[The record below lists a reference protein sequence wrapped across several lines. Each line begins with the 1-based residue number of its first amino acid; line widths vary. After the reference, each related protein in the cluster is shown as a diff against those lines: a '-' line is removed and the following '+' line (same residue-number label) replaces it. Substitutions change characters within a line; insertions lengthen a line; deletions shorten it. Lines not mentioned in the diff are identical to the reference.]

1 MPKNKKSEFIA
12 IYAWYKNGLPDRI
25 VDRDTSL
32 RMRHGMAFIAKK
44 VNQYGYR
51 LEGFL
56 RGYSDGI
63 DIRYISNDDIYQY
76 FSCFNM
82 REDCVYCK
90 YGEFSIG
97 DGMICVSDYTNED
110 GDIVCCQNPKQI
122 I

>member
-1 MPKNKKSEFIA
+1 MPKNKKSEYIA

-32 RMRHGMAFIAKK
+32 RMRHEMAFIAKK

-51 LEGFL
+51 LEGFF

-63 DIRYISNDDIYQY
+63 NIRYISNDDIDQY
-76 FSCFNM
+76 FSCFKLY
-82 REDCVYCK
+82 EDCVYCK
-90 YGEFSIG
+90 YGEFSVI

-110 GDIVCCQNPKQI
+110 GDIVCCQNPELVI
-122 I
+122 